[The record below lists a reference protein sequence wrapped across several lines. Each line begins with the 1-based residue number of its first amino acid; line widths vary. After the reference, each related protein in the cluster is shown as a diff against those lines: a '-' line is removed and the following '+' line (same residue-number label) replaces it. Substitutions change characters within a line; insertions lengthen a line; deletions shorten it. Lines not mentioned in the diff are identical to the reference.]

1 MCYKALQ
8 RYQLKQSSNIVQS
21 QIEGPN
27 ETKLQRQNTISLS
40 LADDVDET
48 YEEDFENPEE
58 EALDQNIEFELDQM
72 PKSEQKNYENI
83 QAEKEIDSKAYSSDM
98 VESFIEIEVLCF
110 IHDNICLI
118 FKYFS
123 ISNLIVVVRLISRI
137 LKKDKVILVYDV

>member
-110 IHDNICLI
+110 IFPC
-118 FKYFS
+118 S
-123 ISNLIVVVRLISRI
+123 
-137 LKKDKVILVYDV
+137 